1 MKQRGEERK
10 KRTGTA
16 LRNTTKTVRP
26 TFIVAEPEP
35 EQALSSRKL
44 LLETF
49 KYNVVTAHSVEETLG
64 ELELFPNVNALILHC
79 GIPGFDAEDLI
90 STVKNTNPELI
101 VIALT
106 PDATRT
112 FRKADHVVH
121 THDPQALLD
130 LTHALFGDP
139 RKHHT
144 ASKQSPLD
152 PQER

>member
-1 MKQRGEERK
+1 MSETMKQRPYPGK
-10 KRTGTA
+10 KPKDSELNK
-16 LRNTTKTVRP
+16 LRKTVRP

-49 KYNVVTAHSVEETLG
+49 KYNVITAHSVEETLAQ
-64 ELELFPNVNALILHC
+64 LDLFPAVNALILHATIT
-79 GIPGFDAEDLI
+79 GANSEDVI
-90 STVKNTNPELI
+90 STVKDSNPDLI

-106 PDATRT
+106 PDATRM

-130 LTHALFGDP
+130 LVQKLFGDP
-139 RKHHT
+139 RKKHVVST
-144 ASKQSPLD
+144 
-152 PQER
+152 